1 MIKQRGFVYD
11 SSYNYIITRIF
22 FLFQY
27 VCVTFHKIVTS
38 KLNPVHICCNS
49 IEIHDEWRKIHER
62 LTPFSL
68 PFPYN
73 CRVFLNVLGLMKLI
87 PLYFTI
93 PLLFVSIYFT
103 LFSFAHRHVYRGR
116 IR

>member
-1 MIKQRGFVYD
+1 MKD
-11 SSYNYIITRIF
+11 LLP
-22 FLFQY
+22 FLFLFL
-27 VCVTFHKIVTS
+27 TIVA
-38 KLNPVHICCNS
+38 
-49 IEIHDEWRKIHER
+49 
-62 LTPFSL
+62 F
-68 PFPYN
+68 
-73 CRVFLNVLGLMKLI
+73 FLNVLGLMKLI